1 MTITKKRTQTHRN
14 SSWLAAMVMPIAM
27 MAGLVQAGD
36 MADNGGMMDDS
47 TMESGSHSMGMGSAG
62 MGHPPMAADGM
73 AEGKMADD
81 MAGDMGDGMKSSD
94 DGMGD
99 SMAAPMMD
107 DSKTMMG
114 EPANQ

>member
-14 SSWLAAMVMPIAM
+14 SFWRVAMVMPIAM

-47 TMESGSHSMGMGSAG
+47 AMESGSHSMDMGSTG
-62 MGHPPMAADGM
+62 MAHPPMAADGM
-73 AEGKMADD
+73 AEGEMADD

-107 DSKTMMG
+107 DSNTMMG